1 MLILLII
8 TLWGVMQDHVY
19 QLQIQDV
26 ADLRQCLV
34 DTWSGFLQSIVDDA
48 IDEWRDFR
56 LEWMKR
62 EAILNTCCKI
72 RTLLCRK
79 TG

>member
-1 MLILLII
+1 
-8 TLWGVMQDHVY
+8 MQDRVY
-19 QLQIQDV
+19 QTQIQDM

-34 DTWSGFLQSIVDDA
+34 DTWSGFSQIIVDDA
-48 IDEWRDFR
+48 IDEWRKSLQALID
-56 LEWMKR
+56 KKNTN
-62 EAILNTCCKI
+62 LNTCCNT